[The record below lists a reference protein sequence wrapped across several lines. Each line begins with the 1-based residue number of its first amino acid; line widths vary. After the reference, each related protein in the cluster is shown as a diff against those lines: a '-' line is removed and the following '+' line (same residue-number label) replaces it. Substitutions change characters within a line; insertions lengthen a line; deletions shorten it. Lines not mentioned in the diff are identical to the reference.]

1 MSVSPQLPSAQ
12 KEEGMGSCCLI
23 GTELH
28 TLWEREKA
36 LGMGRGDGF
45 SVT

>member
-12 KEEGMGSCCLI
+12 KEEGTGSCCLI

-28 TLWEREKA
+28 TLWECEKA
-36 LGMGRGDGF
+36 LSMERGDGF